1 MSDVKNKS
9 SDKLEF
15 QNSGYKGLYG
25 GTMPEDLPMPD
36 KGIKQIEREQEC
48 RKLKVNE

>member
-36 KGIKQIEREQEC
+36 KSIKYEC
-48 RKLKVNE
+48 RKLKGEE